1 MGHNLLRIDCFTWV
15 LLQSLWS
22 GGLTSTEKEDAV
34 VGEDNWSGEWKASLN
49 L

>member
-1 MGHNLLRIDCFTWV
+1 MGHNLLRVGCFTWV
-15 LLQSLWS
+15 LRQSLRN

-34 VGEDNWSGEWKASLN
+34 VGEDNWSGEWEASPN